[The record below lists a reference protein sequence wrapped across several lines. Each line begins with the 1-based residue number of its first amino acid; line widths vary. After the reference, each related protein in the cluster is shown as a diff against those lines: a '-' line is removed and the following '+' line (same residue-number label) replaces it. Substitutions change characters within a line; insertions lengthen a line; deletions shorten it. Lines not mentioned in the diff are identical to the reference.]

1 MSSDA
6 DYAAFLEKANQ
17 DTGASNMTSQSTRS
31 KGSKVVDTEVPAN
44 LQSIDVI
51 YESEADEPF
60 EPVSLKWNKEE
71 LPTQSMF
78 IQALLQA
85 NIGVATNQTCTT
97 QRS

>member
-17 DTGASNMTSQSTRS
+17 DTGASNMTTQSTKS
-31 KGSKVVDTEVPAN
+31 QGSRVVDTEVPPN

-60 EPVSLKWNKEE
+60 EPVSLKWNKDD
-71 LPTQSMF
+71 LPTQGM
-78 IQALLQA
+78 LLSLVQH
-85 NIGVATNQTCTT
+85 ISRVATD
-97 QRS
+97 